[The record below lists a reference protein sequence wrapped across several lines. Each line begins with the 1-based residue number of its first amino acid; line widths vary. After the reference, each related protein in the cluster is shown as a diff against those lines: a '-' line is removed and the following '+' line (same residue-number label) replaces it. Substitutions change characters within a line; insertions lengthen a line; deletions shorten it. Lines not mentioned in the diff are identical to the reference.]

1 MGNYLRIQTENH
13 TEAWSTWLPFWCF
26 SYNTSVHTQTQ
37 FTPFELV
44 FGKKCTL
51 PSNLNS
57 GSVDPL
63 YNVDSYPL
71 ELKYRIQMSQKEAR
85 DNLIKSKI
93 NRKMKYDRNINPVTY
108 KPNDLVLL
116 KNETGNKLQSLYSG
130 PYKVVNDCS
139 PNVEI
144 IKDNQSYVVH
154 KNRTKLYFPPA

>member
-1 MGNYLRIQTENH
+1 
-13 TEAWSTWLPFWCF
+13 
-26 SYNTSVHTQTQ
+26 
-37 FTPFELV
+37 
-44 FGKKCTL
+44 
-51 PSNLNS
+51 
-57 GSVDPL
+57 
-63 YNVDSYPL
+63 
-71 ELKYRIQMSQKEAR
+71 MSQKEAR

-144 IKDNQSYVVH
+144 IKDNQSYVGH